1 MSDISVVQRGLQK
14 ALGRASLADDREL
27 QGRVREDGRR
37 MAFLLNGLIRS
48 SRMYTSDNAALE
60 GPALE
65 LAETLAGLSQLV
77 GAVHLVLVEDQAYV
91 NDVRLRV
98 NPQEQVVVASLIS
111 ELERHDVGG
120 VSFHGPL
127 TAPALKALARAISDA
142 PEASRRARRALAGRI
157 TGVGD
162 VELTGRYRFRLR
174 GEVATRSLRH
184 ADVVRGS
191 VGLIREANLSLAA
204 GRQPNPLPVRRAV
217 IELLDSLGDDDGR
230 AGAEPLRRRSG
241 LHPGEQHLLAV
252 CSLALLVGRR
262 LGLSEP
268 ARCDLGIT
276 ALLHD
281 VGYARH
287 AGFAAHAA
295 SGARTL
301 LRQRG
306 FHEAKVRRIRAVLD
320 HHLPYAS
327 AGSGPPA
334 SLSARVLR
342 IADDY
347 DVLTASRAGLNG
359 VPPPTAQGAMW
370 AARGRIYD
378 PDLLALFVQAMGLYP
393 PGSLLELSDRRWVLV
408 VSGGRDAERFSWP
421 RVRVLRGEDGAR
433 LETFPELDLYEVR
446 SAIRPRRVL
455 NPATQDIDVATLLDT
470 ALDGPTG

>member
-1 MSDISVVQRGLQK
+1 MNEISVVQRGLQK
-14 ALGRASLADDREL
+14 ALVRASLADDREL

-37 MAFLLNGLIRS
+37 MVFLLNGLIRS

-60 GPALE
+60 GPAQE
-65 LAETLAGLSQLV
+65 LAETLAGLSQLL
-77 GAVHLVLVEDQAYV
+77 GGVHFVLVEDQAYV

-98 NPQEQVVVASLIS
+98 TPQEQPVVASLIS

-120 VSFHGPL
+120 VFFHGPL
-127 TAPALKALARAISDA
+127 TPPALKAFARAISEA
-142 PEASRRARRALAGRI
+142 PEAGRRARRALARRI

-162 VELTGRYRFRLR
+162 VQLTGRYRFRVR
-174 GEVATRSLRH
+174 GEAKARSLRH
-184 ADVVRGS
+184 ADVVRRNIG
-191 VGLIREANLSLAA
+191 VMREANLNLAA

-230 AGAEPLRRRSG
+230 GGAEPLRRRPG

-252 CSLALLVGRR
+252 CSLGLLMGRR
-262 LGLSEP
+262 LGLSES

-287 AGFAAHAA
+287 AGFAGHAA

-320 HHLPYAS
+320 HHLPCVS
-327 AGSGPPA
+327 AGPGPPP
-334 SLSARVLR
+334 SLSARMLR

-347 DVLTASRAGLNG
+347 DVLTASRAGLHG

-408 VSGGRDAERFSWP
+408 VSGGRDAERFAWP
-421 RVRVLRGEDGAR
+421 RVRVIRGEDGAR
-433 LETFPELDLYEVR
+433 LEAPHELDLYEVR

-455 NPATQDIDVATLLDT
+455 NPDTQDLDLASLLD
-470 ALDGPTG
+470 AAFDGPAG